1 MSVTAM
7 ISLYP
12 KTNILALLRL
22 QVTVMHSPSV
32 GAYQLSGS
40 VVNLGS
46 ANARCH
52 PSGQHVGAL
61 AGGHEQC
68 CWRRRYV

>member
-1 MSVTAM
+1 M
-7 ISLYP
+7 
-12 KTNILALLRL
+12 
-22 QVTVMHSPSV
+22 TVMHSPSV